1 MIIFLHGED
10 DFRIKRKLSE
20 FKEKF
25 KKDVDP
31 TGEAIVY
38 FDGEKL
44 SLDALNTSVNSDS
57 LFVRRRMVIVENVF
71 LNKNK
76 DIFSSLLEFVKKEEA
91 KNKDP
96 KEGNILIFCDE
107 NVGPHPTKDRKNFWN
122 HLMSSQFSQ
131 EFKKLSNT
139 EVSAWIKKEASQMGA
154 EISIQNSVELGAILE
169 NDLWRIKSE
178 LEKLINYKQGLK
190 LIDGGT
196 LQIEKQDIEKMTQG
210 SFDDN
215 IFALTEAI
223 SSKNKLLALKLF
235 EEQVQNGISI
245 DYILTMLTWQF
256 KRLLQVRQ
264 ALDMGNNQRKIAS
277 DLKFHPFVVQKSMNQ
292 VRNFDLEY
300 LKIILKQ
307 LISLNK
313 KNRET
318 GVDPKTNLGLFI
330 TKL

>member
-20 FKEKF
+20 FKDKF

-31 TGEAIVY
+31 SGEAIIH

-44 SLDALNTSVNSDS
+44 PLDALNTSVNSDS
-57 LFVRRRMVIVENVF
+57 LFVRRRMIVVDNVF
-71 LNKNK
+71 ANKNK
-76 DIFSSLLEFVKKEEA
+76 EIFSSLLDFIKKDEE
-91 KNKDP
+91 KNKEP
-96 KEGNILIFCDE
+96 KDGNILIFCDE
-107 NVGPHPTKDRKNFWN
+107 NIGPHPTKDKKNLWS
-122 HLMSSQFSQ
+122 HLVASQFSQ

-139 EVSAWIKKEASQMGA
+139 EVSAWIKKEALQMGA
-154 EISIQNSVELGAILE
+154 EISILNSAELGAILE
-169 NDLWRIKSE
+169 NDLWKIKNE

-190 LIDGGT
+190 LLDGGK
-196 LQIEKQDIEKMTQG
+196 LEIEKQDIEKMAKG

-215 IFALTEAI
+215 IFSLTEAI
-223 SSKNKLLALKLF
+223 SSKNKTLALKLF
-235 EEQVQNGISI
+235 EEQVQNGVSI

-264 ALDMGNNQRKIAS
+264 ALDMGSNQRKIAS
-277 DLKFHPFVVQKSMNQ
+277 DLKFHPFVVQKSINQ
-292 VRNFDLEY
+292 VRNFDLDY
-300 LKIILKQ
+300 LKIILKK

-318 GVDPKTNLGLFI
+318 GVDPRTNLGLFI